1 MNKYFEKHDSIISF
15 VATLVWW
22 GSIPYSMIFN
32 GTGACGVNGVSEFE
46 KCYHLQN
53 FTLKSF

>member
-1 MNKYFEKHDSIISF
+1 MNKYFEKHDSIFSF
-15 VATLVWW
+15 VATLVRR

-46 KCYHLQN
+46 KRYHLQN